1 MENKFKLPK
10 IELFSN
16 LNIFLDE
23 SNSPSINFVLKEK
36 LIKRGANIIDT
47 IDIHKNKILN
57 YYITTDIN
65 QDIKSIKNF
74 NLVTPL
80 WVDISIKTNIVQN
93 PLFFN
98 PDLSLFF
105 SGINAIVVGI
115 NERDCKELYSSI
127 ETFGGQW
134 SPTYKKGVT
143 HIITLFNSVKIKDID
158 EDVKIIL
165 PHWFE
170 DCVKLKRRIPDKIYL
185 HPNPSL
191 LQFGTKYINQLYTKE
206 QALEFIEPSYPYLK
220 DKKFYIDPDIKK
232 SNDYEKYGPL
242 LQKSGVTILDNKNFD
257 QADYIILKNKNNIY
271 NIKQTQISNIPIVTE
286 FWLYDVLRKKR
297 IIRPYSKLCYSFLEY
312 LDLPKMENNI
322 ITITNYHGQAR
333 KYIIQLIYAL
343 GAKFT
348 SNMTTENTHIIC
360 GECCGKKYEKAI
372 EWNIEIINHIW
383 LEESYRNR
391 CVQALT
397 KPLYTYYPPQLNSIV
412 GDIYVEWNNHQH
424 IVSLF
429 QQGVTTTTS
438 SSKEVNENYHESE
451 EMSNQLSNVNNSIKS
466 FDTNANSNIY
476 TNNTSTSSP
485 QIIGTLRPVEDKN
498 DLLKTPLSKNRKS
511 KLNDIITISSD
522 SSLKDNNK
530 AILIQ
535 SDNQSASSKMR
546 KIKSLGGN
554 FVNNINQCTHL
565 LTKKIAKTEKFIIGI
580 SICKYIINYQWL
592 NSSYYAGR
600 MLDESQFP
608 LIDKLI
614 EKEFSFSLKKT
625 LNSSKHKKIL
635 ENRGFIITPN
645 VSPSR
650 EVLTRIIIS
659 AGGEVYP
666 EGTLLNSL
674 KVTDFII
681 SSPQDKDLWSF
692 YSSKGF
698 KVYNA
703 DFVLFGIL
711 RQELPIKN
719 KLLILA

>member
-74 NLVTPL
+74 NLVT
-80 WVDISIKTNIVQN
+80 
-93 PLFFN
+93 
-98 PDLSLFF
+98 
-105 SGINAIVVGI
+105 I

-242 LQKSGVTILDNKNFD
+242 LQKSG
-257 QADYIILKNKNNIY
+257 
-271 NIKQTQISNIPIVTE
+271 QTQISNIPIVTE

>member
-1 MENKFKLPK
+1 
-10 IELFSN
+10 
-16 LNIFLDE
+16 
-23 SNSPSINFVLKEK
+23 
-36 LIKRGANIIDT
+36 
-47 IDIHKNKILN
+47 
-57 YYITTDIN
+57 
-65 QDIKSIKNF
+65 
-74 NLVTPL
+74 
-80 WVDISIKTNIVQN
+80 
-93 PLFFN
+93 
-98 PDLSLFF
+98 
-105 SGINAIVVGI
+105 
-115 NERDCKELYSSI
+115 
-127 ETFGGQW
+127 
-134 SPTYKKGVT
+134 
-143 HIITLFNSVKIKDID
+143 
-158 EDVKIIL
+158 
-165 PHWFE
+165 
-170 DCVKLKRRIPDKIYL
+170 
-185 HPNPSL
+185 
-191 LQFGTKYINQLYTKE
+191 
-206 QALEFIEPSYPYLK
+206 
-220 DKKFYIDPDIKK
+220 
-232 SNDYEKYGPL
+232 
-242 LQKSGVTILDNKNFD
+242 
-257 QADYIILKNKNNIY
+257 
-271 NIKQTQISNIPIVTE
+271 
-286 FWLYDVLRKKR
+286 
-297 IIRPYSKLCYSFLEY
+297 
-312 LDLPKMENNI
+312 
-322 ITITNYHGQAR
+322 
-333 KYIIQLIYAL
+333 
-343 GAKFT
+343 
-348 SNMTTENTHIIC
+348 MTTENTHIIC

-546 KIKSLGGN
+546 VKKDTSTILTKKDIKNHNDKTNIINNNNNNDDDDDKDDKDDDNSNNNNNNINNVNNKRNNSIENNNNKINNSSNNSKNNDNNNDSKKRKFLSIDGTPSKKLKRVDEDYNNPNNNNNNSIVVVNDDNSTNNSLKAIKSPQDFSKIPTSNEKVFNIMFTGMKPTKEDIKKIKSLGGN

>member
-74 NLVTPL
+74 NLVT
-80 WVDISIKTNIVQN
+80 
-93 PLFFN
+93 
-98 PDLSLFF
+98 
-105 SGINAIVVGI
+105 I

-242 LQKSGVTILDNKNFD
+242 LQKSG
-257 QADYIILKNKNNIY
+257 
-271 NIKQTQISNIPIVTE
+271 QTQISNIPIVTE

-645 VSPSR
+645 V
-650 EVLTRIIIS
+650 
-659 AGGEVYP
+659 YP